1 MATTLIDKFVT
12 KLKFITDNRG
22 LKKTEEGMKG
32 LRRSTSFLNTRLG
45 SLKGV
50 LFSLAGAFAAI
61 RAIDVFTDQEEAVSN
76 LTQAL
81 KNAGAAAPVTLKQLT
96 AFADEQ
102 ERLTKV
108 SNEKILASVSAP
120 LVVSGVA
127 KTKAQFF
134 QIQKIILN
142 LGALTKQDVS
152 STSRQVVESLSRV
165 GGELTLLTQAGIKT
179 KPSFQA
185 MIKAMDST
193 GDRGIALQLVLNKLT
208 SRLKGIAAANTDTL
222 SGSFLSLRNNIGD
235 FAKTIGKLILSTLSP
250 LTNLLNKL
258 FIILNKSKGLQEVIA
273 PLGEFAAALIAVTIA
288 VKLLRFAFVALSDTP
303 LIAVIL
309 AILFIVVFVAREIIK
324 HWSAIKAKLEP
335 ILKFL
340 ERIFTDVFDAIK
352 NVILTD
358 VEFIEAIISRLESVF
373 KKIVSIARGVG
384 KELKKISSP
393 TTITTSTGVQKKISF
408 APLSPIASL
417 GSTIGSKF
425 SGSKSAVQN
434 NTITMNINSNQA
446 DPSAVANQINESLK
460 QHIRGAALTL
470 DSSIKN

>member
-134 QIQKIILN
+134 QI
-142 LGALTKQDVS
+142 
-152 STSRQVVESLSRV
+152 
-165 GGELTLLTQAGIKT
+165 
-179 KPSFQA
+179 
-185 MIKAMDST
+185 
-193 GDRGIALQLVLNKLT
+193 
-208 SRLKGIAAANTDTL
+208 
-222 SGSFLSLRNNIGD
+222 
-235 FAKTIGKLILSTLSP
+235 
-250 LTNLLNKL
+250 
-258 FIILNKSKGLQEVIA
+258 
-273 PLGEFAAALIAVTIA
+273 
-288 VKLLRFAFVALSDTP
+288 
-303 LIAVIL
+303 
-309 AILFIVVFVAREIIK
+309 
-324 HWSAIKAKLEP
+324 
-335 ILKFL
+335 
-340 ERIFTDVFDAIK
+340 
-352 NVILTD
+352 
-358 VEFIEAIISRLESVF
+358 
-373 KKIVSIARGVG
+373 
-384 KELKKISSP
+384 
-393 TTITTSTGVQKKISF
+393 
-408 APLSPIASL
+408 
-417 GSTIGSKF
+417 
-425 SGSKSAVQN
+425 
-434 NTITMNINSNQA
+434 
-446 DPSAVANQINESLK
+446 
-460 QHIRGAALTL
+460 
-470 DSSIKN
+470 